1 MKRSATRP
9 VLITDAEKS
18 QDQQLH
24 AREIRYA
31 VMMGMRVVCLV
42 TGALL
47 AYWRVPL
54 WGVWSSLCVVGMVL
68 LPWMA
73 VIIAN
78 DRLPRTEHTLRG
90 RLRRNRNGDEQAA
103 PAALPTAE
111 HRTFDPDEHPSDAER
126 ADRR

>member
-24 AREIRYA
+24 SREIRYA
-31 VMMGMRVVCLV
+31 VMMGMRVVCLIL
-42 TGALL
+42 GALL

-54 WGVWSSLCVVGMVL
+54 WGLWSALCVVGMVL

-78 DRLPRTEHTLRG
+78 DRLPRAEHTLRG
-90 RLRRNRNGDEQAA
+90 RLRHRRAGTGEQP
-103 PAALPTAE
+103 PASLPTAE
-111 HRTFDPDEHPSDAER
+111 HPTFDAEAHPDGEH

>member
-24 AREIRYA
+24 SREIRYA
-31 VMMGMRVVCLV
+31 VMMGLRVVCLI

-47 AYWRVPL
+47 AYYRVPL

-78 DRLPRTEHTLRG
+78 DRPARSEHTLRG
-90 RLRRNRNGDEQAA
+90 RMRRGRPGDEQSTAA
-103 PAALPTAE
+103 SLPTAE
-111 HRTFDPDEHPSDAER
+111 HRTFDPDDNP
-126 ADRR
+126 